1 MQLPKLSLPDKT
13 SRKMLTELPLFSSFA
28 ALRCLICVR
37 NWNSQNSSESSEV
50 YMRWSDF
57 CKILRENC
65 KDISQITTK
74 LLQLQRFLTLSKS
87 ADGQT
92 NLERSQFI
100 SHKKNIWY
108 YSRFPTQKNNSSWL
122 SVQRQGE
129 VRGRTKSIRGCESVH
144 GRVSRLPP
152 TGGFPPR
159 IIGNIW
165 GSPWKNHGSQRKN
178 PMILNIEI
186 FISKTSNYK
195 QPASSCFLITSCW
208 FHLLKNHP
216 SISYFY
222 LWNVHTFGLK

>member
-122 SVQRQGE
+122 IVSHSVFTMDETLRFFRSMTLSFLPFRRSSDRE
-129 VRGRTKSIRGCESVH
+129 KSVGTRSPSEDVNLCME
-144 GRVSRLPP
+144 
-152 TGGFPPR
+152 
-159 IIGNIW
+159 
-165 GSPWKNHGSQRKN
+165 GSPQQWVSPKNHRKYMGL
-178 PMILNIEI
+178 PME
-186 FISKTSNYK
+186 K
-195 QPASSCFLITSCW
+195 
-208 FHLLKNHP
+208 
-216 SISYFY
+216 
-222 LWNVHTFGLK
+222 